1 MIIFL
6 HILLY
11 EYQNK
16 VIQSRAGRVI
26 RQNDVIISTVRPNL
40 KAFAY
45 IDFTIKDTIVSTGFA
60 VLSPK
65 DMILTKYLYYLFYTE
80 LLLNHISQVVRG
92 TSYPAMNI
100 DDMEKFIFPLPPLA
114 EQERIVAKIE
124 EIKETI
130 DEIE

>member
-1 MIIFL
+1 
-6 HILLY
+6 
-11 EYQNK
+11 
-16 VIQSRAGRVI
+16 
-26 RQNDVIISTVRPNL
+26 
-40 KAFAY
+40 
-45 IDFTIKDTIVSTGFA
+45 
-60 VLSPK
+60 
-65 DMILTKYLYYLFYTE
+65 MILTKYLYYLFYTE
-80 LLLNHISQVVRG
+80 LLLNQISQVVRG